1 MTRTAWPAA
10 ALVSVLLAAGAAAS
24 AADGPQPF
32 YLSGK
37 RVVRVAG
44 AVDDKARVYIAP
56 GTPRA
61 VVLSPV
67 LGAPVYIASTEKKV
81 FALDAARVVPSPDD
95 PDAVLVDAE
104 GATGGTPLTV
114 DGLELRFVVGG
125 RPVVLETRPPKVS
138 GDLTADQLMAAIPE
152 YRRNAKT
159 YLPGKG
165 DMRLLATITEP
176 AEIDVFFGAW
186 CPHCEQ
192 HVPRMIKVAEELHSQ
207 VLTFRYHGLPE
218 KIADDPLAR
227 QYQIQAV
234 PVALVRRGDKVV
246 ARIEGPSWAR
256 PEAALSAVLVGEAAL
271 APAGGGS

>member
-1 MTRTAWPAA
+1 MTRTAWLTA
-10 ALVSVLLAAGAAAS
+10 ALVSVLLAAAAAAP

-81 FALDAARVVPSPDD
+81 FALDPARVVPSPDD

-114 DGLELRFVVGG
+114 AGLELRFAVGG
-125 RPVVLETRPPKVS
+125 RPVVLETRPPKVF
-138 GDLTADQLMAAIPE
+138 GDLTAEQLLAAIPE

-159 YLPGKG
+159 YQPGKG

-176 AEIDVFFGAW
+176 AEIDVFFGVW

-192 HVPRMIKVAEELHSQ
+192 HVPRMIKVAEELHSPA
-207 VLTFRYHGLPE
+207 LTFRYHGLPE
-218 KIADDPLAR
+218 KVADDPLAR

-256 PEAALSAVLVGEAAL
+256 PEAALSAVLIGEAAL
-271 APAGGGS
+271 DPAGGS

>member
-10 ALVSVLLAAGAAAS
+10 ALVSVLIAAGAAAS

-67 LGAPVYIASTEKKV
+67 LGSPVYIASTEKKV
-81 FALDAARVVPSPDD
+81 FALDPARVVPSPDD

-114 DGLELRFVVGG
+114 DGLELRFAVGG

-138 GDLTADQLMAAIPE
+138 GDLTAEQLMAAIPE

-192 HVPRMIKVAEELHSQ
+192 HVPRMIKVAEELHSP

-271 APAGGGS
+271 DPAAGGS

>member
-1 MTRTAWPAA
+1 VTRTAWPAA
-10 ALVSVLLAAGAAAS
+10 ALVSVLLAAAAAAS

-95 PDAVLVDAE
+95 PDAVLVDAD

-114 DGLELRFVVGG
+114 DGLELRFAVGG

-138 GDLTADQLMAAIPE
+138 GDLTAEQLMAAIPE

>member
-10 ALVSVLLAAGAAAS
+10 ALVSVLLAAGAAVS
-24 AADGPQPF
+24 AAAGPQPF

-37 RVVRVAG
+37 RVVRIAG

-67 LGAPVYIASTEKKV
+67 LGAPVYLASTEKKV
-81 FALDAARVVPSPDD
+81 FVLDAARVVPSPDD

-104 GATGGTPLTV
+104 GASGGTLLTV
-114 DGLELRFVVGG
+114 DGLELRFAVGG

-138 GDLTADQLMAAIPE
+138 GDLTAEQLMAAIPE

-176 AEIDVFFGAW
+176 AEIDVFFGTW

-192 HVPRMIKVAEELHSQ
+192 HVPRMIKVAEELHSP

-218 KIADDPLAR
+218 KTADDPLAR

-234 PVALVRRGDKVV
+234 PVALVRRGNKVV

>member
-1 MTRTAWPAA
+1 MTRTAWLTA
-10 ALVSVLLAAGAAAS
+10 ALVSVLLAAAAAAP

-81 FALDAARVVPSPDD
+81 FALDPARVVPSPDD

-114 DGLELRFVVGG
+114 EGLELRFAVGG
-125 RPVVLETRPPKVS
+125 RPVVLETRPPKMI
-138 GDLTADQLMAAIPE
+138 GDLTAEQLLAAIPE

-159 YLPGKG
+159 YQPGKG

-176 AEIDVFFGAW
+176 AEIDVFFGVW

-192 HVPRMIKVAEELHSQ
+192 HVPRMIKVAEELHSPA
-207 VLTFRYHGLPE
+207 LTFRYHGLPE
-218 KIADDPLAR
+218 KVADDPLAR

-256 PEAALSAVLVGEAAL
+256 PEAALSAVLIGEAAL
-271 APAGGGS
+271 DPAGGS